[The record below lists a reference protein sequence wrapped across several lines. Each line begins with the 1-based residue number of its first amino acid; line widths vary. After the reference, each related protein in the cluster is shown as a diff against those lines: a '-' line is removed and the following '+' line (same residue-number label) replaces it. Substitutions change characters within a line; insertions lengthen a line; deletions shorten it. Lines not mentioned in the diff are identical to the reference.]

1 MSHTIEH
8 SPLRFPQTGRVRKS
22 FDDVLYRA
30 VLMEI
35 GAAHALLEWVNAVD
49 DGLDEIQE
57 LRHRKAPGQTPG
69 DGSLGHPMSAS
80 QSPDTAPVLTQHQT
94 GSDLQDYA
102 RVAWKTF
109 SSCYQSYVEISEILD
124 SERNPRDPKIK
135 PAPYSPRSKY

>member
-8 SPLRFPQTGRVRKS
+8 SPLRFPQTGRARKS
-22 FDDVLYRA
+22 CDDVLYRA

-69 DGSLGHPMSAS
+69 DGSLGHPMSAP
-80 QSPDTAPVLTQHQT
+80 QTPDTAPALTQHQI

-109 SSCYQSYVEISEILD
+109 SSCYQSYVELSEILD
-124 SERNPRDPKIK
+124 SERNPRDPKI
-135 PAPYSPRSKY
+135 